1 MVKPSALAAYI
12 PTRLPAPIVRLLYA
26 GRRERLGHRVMDA
39 KAQAFGRLSR
49 AVQSDR
55 PPTIAEI
62 RKQAQK
68 IVDVFDEPA
77 PPLLRREDITVA
89 GAEGPIPARL
99 YSDRPKEASPSP
111 VLVFYH
117 GGGWFQGNCDSHDGL
132 CARLA
137 KWSGCIVIS
146 VDYRLAPEHKF
157 PAGVE
162 DAIAAYQWVRQ
173 NAEGLGGDASRVG
186 VGGDSAGGNFAAVV
200 SQQALDR
207 NFEPPALQ
215 LLIYPSLDSS
225 MTSQSMEE
233 LENAYIIP
241 RDRGMWIVDLY
252 LETRGDMQDPRASP
266 AIRADLAGL
275 AKACIITAG
284 FDPLRD
290 EGAAYAERLQASNV
304 EVDHFAYD
312 GQIHGFVSFSRAI
325 PEGIEC
331 QRAMSRWLKTAW

>member
-1 MVKPSALAAYI
+1 MVKPSALAAFI
-12 PTRLPAPIVRLLYA
+12 PTRLPAPIVRCLYA
-26 GRRERLGHRVMDA
+26 GRRERLAHRVMDP

-68 IVDVFDEPA
+68 IVDLFDEPA
-77 PPLLRREDITVA
+77 PPLLRREDMAVA
-89 GAEGPIPARL
+89 GAEWPIPARL
-99 YSDRPKEASPSP
+99 YSDRPKEAGPSP

-137 KWSGCIVIS
+137 KWSGCVVVS

-162 DAIAAYQWVRQ
+162 DAIAAYRWVRH
-173 NAEGLGGDASRVG
+173 NAEALGGDPAKVG

-207 NFEPPALQ
+207 NFQPPELQ

-225 MTSQSMEE
+225 MSTQSMEE
-233 LENAYIIP
+233 LEHAYIIP

-252 LETRGDMQDPRASP
+252 LENRGDMQDPRASP
-266 AIRADLAGL
+266 AIRTDLTGL
-275 AKACIITAG
+275 AKACIVTAG

-290 EGAAYAERLQASNV
+290 EGTTYANRLRADGIDV
-304 EVDHFAYD
+304 HHLVYD

-325 PEGIEC
+325 PGAIDC
-331 QRAMSRWLKTAW
+331 QRAMSNWLQTAW